1 MQEIMNQRGITR
13 FLLLFVIVGIILLP
27 IAGQASDAD
36 KKTVRVGWY
45 DSSFCYFDRFG
56 RRCGIDYE
64 YQQKISA
71 YTGWNFE
78 YVEGSWPALFQMLKD
93 GEIDLLSDVSYSS
106 ERVDQMLFPDL
117 PMGSESYYIYID
129 AENRAVTAENP
140 ASLNG
145 KRIGVNKG
153 SVQEGFLREWMNR
166 NRVSIDIIPMLDEEN
181 EALEKVIRGELDG
194 FASIYTFSSEQK
206 VIPLCRIGSS
216 DFYYAVNRNRPDLLA
231 ELNVALSGIQD
242 EDPLFLDKL
251 NAERLYSVRTHTYL
265 TPEQEDWVR
274 DHGSIRVG
282 YREDYLPFCQTNWE
296 TGELTGALKDYL
308 AFAENR
314 LESTNIH
321 FETFPF
327 ESTEKAIEALKAGE
341 IDCVFPVYL
350 SSYDADQMG
359 LRLTN
364 PVMNTEMNAVM
375 PVSDLQRI
383 SKDNHLVIAAGKGDL
398 NLDTFIMDR
407 FPESS
412 VLKYN
417 SREEILSAVK
427 SGKADCAILSNYR
440 LSISEELFNRY
451 KLFNVPIGESIP
463 LSFAVN
469 RDERECY
476 FILNKAA
483 VMSNAD
489 EMDAALAS
497 YVQSDRRVTLARFLR
512 DNWLAVIILISV
524 IFFIVIFLLV
534 QKLKAEKISNE
545 RQRMMEEALR
555 RELQQKEQLHA
566 AMNMVYT
573 DPLTGVKS
581 KHAYNEAEE
590 RMDRRIEEK
599 KVSKFGV
606 VVFDLNDLKQINDKQ
621 GHKAGD
627 EYIKT
632 ACRLICTHFKHSP
645 VFRIGGDEFVAILE
659 GEDFRN
665 REEILE
671 KFEKTILGNLEE
683 EKIVIAFGSASFN
696 PGQDQSIR
704 AVFKRADAAM
714 YKEKTLLKDIGHAHT
729 EHSENEEEILDF
741 EHKSTFNRRR
751 SILIAEDMESNREIL
766 GDLLRSDYD
775 IQYATDGKE
784 AISILRSRKDEIAL
798 VLLDLY
804 MPNMTGREVMMEM
817 QVDVDLVNI
826 PVIVLTVD
834 HGAELDSLS
843 IGAMDFIPKPYP
855 QIEII
860 KARIDKCIELSEDR
874 ELLQQLQRNRLTG
887 LYNPEYF
894 LRYVGRYDR
903 IYRDLACDAFVC
915 DVEGFNELDRELG
928 PKSAGILIRSIGI
941 SIRRLA
947 RKTGGIGCYGGEGT
961 FMVYWPHRSDC
972 EALIENFAENVIL
985 EKESNRLVRLRYGVF
1000 LNAQTEE
1007 DVSERFAR
1015 AKAAAYSVSV
1025 DEGQICG
1032 VHEGNA

>member
-1 MQEIMNQRGITR
+1 MQKIMNQRGITR

-166 NRVSIDIIPMLDEEN
+166 NRVSIDIIPMVDEEN

-194 FASIYTFSSEQK
+194 FASIYTFSSDQK

-469 RDERECY
+469 RDERERY

-671 KFEKTILGNLEE
+671 RFEKTILGNLEE

>member
-1 MQEIMNQRGITR
+1 MQEIRNQRWKPL
-13 FLLLFVIVGIILLP
+13 FLLFFVIVGLFLLP
-27 IAGQASDAD
+27 IAGQASDTD

-93 GEIDLLSDVSYSS
+93 GEIDLLSDVSYSP

-308 AFAENR
+308 AFAETR

-350 SSYDADQMG
+350 SSYDADQKG

-364 PVMNTEMNAVM
+364 PVMHTEMNAVM

-469 RDERECY
+469 RDDRECY
-476 FILNKAA
+476 FILNKTA

-665 REEILE
+665 RDDILE

-714 YKEKTLLKDIGHAHT
+714 YKEKTLLKDIGHVHT

-751 SILIAEDMESNREIL
+751 SILIAEDMESNRGIL

-804 MPNMTGREVMMEM
+804 MPNMSGREVMMEM

-915 DVEGFNELDRELG
+915 DVEGFDELDRQLG

-972 EALIENFAENVIL
+972 EKLIENFAENVIL
-985 EKESNRLVRLRYGVF
+985 EKESNRLVNLRYGVF
-1000 LNAQTEE
+1000 LNAQTEPE
-1007 DVSERFAR
+1007 VSERFAR

-1025 DEGQICG
+1025 EGQICG
-1032 VHEGNA
+1032 FHEGNA

>member
-1 MQEIMNQRGITR
+1 METAIPS
-13 FLLLFVIVGIILLP
+13 LLCHCGSLLLP
-27 IAGQASDAD
+27 IAGQASDTD

-93 GEIDLLSDVSYSS
+93 GEIDLLSDVSYSP

-231 ELNVALSGIQD
+231 ELNVALSGIHD

-308 AFAENR
+308 AFAETR

-497 YVQSDRRVTLARFLR
+497 YVQSDRRVTLSRFLK
-512 DNWLAVIILISV
+512 DNWLAVIVLLSV
-524 IFFIVIFLLV
+524 VFFIVVFLLV

-581 KHAYNEAEE
+581 KHAFNEAEE
-590 RMDRRIEEK
+590 RMDRRIDEK

-645 VFRIGGDEFVAILE
+645 VFRIGGDEFVTILE
-659 GEDFRN
+659 GEDFQN

-671 KFEKTILGNLEE
+671 RFEKTILGNLEE

-696 PGQDQSIR
+696 PGQDHSIR

-714 YKEKTLLKDIGHAHT
+714 YKEKSLLKDIGHAHT
-729 EHSENEEEILDF
+729 EHTENQEEILDF
-741 EHKSTFNRRR
+741 EQKSTFNRRR
-751 SILIAEDMESNREIL
+751 SILIAEDMENNREIL
-766 GDLLRSDYD
+766 GDLLSSDYD
-775 IQYATDGKE
+775 IQYASDGKE
-784 AISILRSRKDEIAL
+784 AIQILRSRKDEIAL

-804 MPNMTGREVMMEM
+804 MPNMSGREVMMEM

-855 QIEII
+855 EIEII

-972 EALIENFAENVIL
+972 EKLIENFAENVIL
-985 EKESNRLVRLRYGVF
+985 EKESNRLFNLRYGVF
-1000 LNAQTEE
+1000 LNAQTEQE
-1007 DVSERFAR
+1007 VSERFAR
-1015 AKAAAYSVSV
+1015 AKAAAYSVSA
-1025 DEGQICG
+1025 EGQICG
-1032 VHEGNA
+1032 FHEGNA